1 MSDKLEITV
10 LLIEDNPGDARLL
23 MEMLKLS
30 NDIQLKVDW
39 VQSLKEGFEWLKN
52 NNVDVVCS
60 DLSLPDSYGLDTLRS
75 LLNLQARIP
84 VIVMSGFDDEER
96 ANQAVEEGAFGYFV
110 KGDLDIDI
118 LVQTIV
124 NAHKKYDE

>member
-1 MSDKLEITV
+1 MSDKLEIAV

-30 NDIQLKVDW
+30 NNVQLKVDW
-39 VQSLKEGFEWLKN
+39 VQSLTEGLERLKN
-52 NNVDVVCS
+52 NTVDVVCS

-75 LLNLQARIP
+75 LLRLQTCTP

-96 ANQAVEEGAFGYFV
+96 ANQAVAEGAFGYFV
-110 KGDLDIDI
+110 KGDLEINI
-118 LVQTIV
+118 LIQTIV
-124 NAHKKYDE
+124 NAYKKYGG